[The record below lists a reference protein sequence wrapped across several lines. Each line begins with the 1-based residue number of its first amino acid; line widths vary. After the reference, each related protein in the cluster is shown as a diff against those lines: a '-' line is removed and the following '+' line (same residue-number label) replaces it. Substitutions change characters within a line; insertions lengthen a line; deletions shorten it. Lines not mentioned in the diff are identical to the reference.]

1 MYTPSKKYGM
11 VKSKDYRRWLEINI
25 PIIKEGLDKPT
36 KFPIEIEITIFD
48 GKGFSTKADI
58 DNVNKAL
65 VDALVKA
72 EIIPDDNTKYIT
84 SCQERFV
91 SSWTRR
97 SEAMTVLTYYEV
109 E

>member
-1 MYTPSKKYGM
+1 M
-11 VKSKDYRRWLEINI
+11 VKSNDYRKWLEKNI
-25 PIIKEGLDKPT
+25 PLIKEGLDKPD
-36 KFPIEIEITIFD
+36 KFPIAIEIVVFD
-48 GKGFSTKADI
+48 GLGFSVKADI

-84 SCQERFV
+84 ECQERFV
-91 SSWTRR
+91 SSWSRK
-97 SEAMTVLTYYEV
+97 SEAMTVLTYYEL